1 MQNEHCSHWERKLMV
16 KKLNLLLI
24 ASLVWMVAGFN
35 VLKIGIDLYSKYL
48 SPLNYL
54 LSIVVFLIFW
64 FMIFHKLT
72 VKHTKRIRE
81 YEDDKQFF
89 LKFFDVKSFIIM
101 AVMMI
106 GGILIR
112 VLHLLPEQFIAF
124 FYTGLGAALFLAGLL
139 FGLNYFKEKKKV
151 R

>member
-1 MQNEHCSHWERKLMV
+1 
-16 KKLNLLLI
+16 
-24 ASLVWMVAGFN
+24 
-35 VLKIGIDLYSKYL
+35 
-48 SPLNYL
+48 
-54 LSIVVFLIFW
+54 
-64 FMIFHKLT
+64 MIFHKLT